1 MGNGM
6 AHWGNAPWRPTDA
19 AGDSPA
25 GAGSL
30 GAALVVVRQ
39 RDTRCVGL
47 PRSAA
52 TDHCAGRSAPRGSN
66 DPGTSYRLP
75 ATSYQLERRGGRRC
89 ARSCDACER
98 QLVCVRQPWVVY
110 QHTVCRVTPM
120 RALSLVHNGLRLM
133 CACVGSTM

>member
-1 MGNGM
+1 MGKGM
-6 AHWGNAPWRPTDA
+6 AQWGNAPWRPTDA

-75 ATSYQLERRGGRRC
+75 ATSSNGG
-89 ARSCDACER
+89 AGDG
-98 QLVCVRQPWVVY
+98 V
-110 QHTVCRVTPM
+110 
-120 RALSLVHNGLRLM
+120 LVHVM
-133 CACVGSTM
+133 PASASSFA